1 MGGLSERHLK
11 LIENRGLDAE
21 IVSRHG
27 VETCEDRPDLIRIPY
42 LVGGDVVNN
51 KYRTLDGEKRFH
63 QDKDG
68 RKCLYNFNVITDAS
82 LAGEPLIIVE
92 GEPDLWAAE
101 QAGFTRV
108 VSVPDGAPA
117 EALGEDDSGA
127 KYSYVRDAEPAM
139 RDIKEIILC
148 TDGDQPGIN
157 LMNDLAIRLGK
168 ARCKWVI
175 YPKGCKDLGD
185 ALRLYGEKGV
195 QETIRRARWVRV
207 DGVYRMSELPPLA
220 NAVPHDPGMG
230 ELGSHY
236 KLRLGDFAVVT
247 GIPGHGKTTW
257 VTDLCCRMV
266 EIHGWDVAFAAFE
279 TRPQIDHRRMLS
291 TWLHRKQ
298 PAWQSAEERYE
309 AASWIDRHFSFICPS
324 DDDSATLPWLLE
336 KAAVAVVRFG
346 AKIVVVDPWNEMDH
360 ERPDGVSLT
369 EYTGIAIKEFRRFAK
384 KYNVHLIVVAHPTKM
399 AKEKDGTAPMPSMY
413 DISDSAHWA
422 NKADVGVII
431 HRKNEVQTVIRVAKS
446 RYHEEI
452 GKPGQIEA
460 QFVREHGR
468 YLPVDDSSR
477 DLFQGEA
484 A

>member
-42 LVGGDVVNN
+42 LVGADVVNN

-68 RKCLYNFNVITDAS
+68 RKCFYNFNVITDAS
-82 LAGEPLIIVE
+82 LAGEPLITVE
-92 GEPDLWAAE
+92 GEPDVWAAE

-117 EALGEDDSGA
+117 EALGDDDSGA

-148 TDGDQPGIN
+148 TDGDPPGIN
-157 LMNDLAIRLGK
+157 LMNDLAIRFGR
-168 ARCKWVI
+168 ARCKWVT

-185 ALRLYGEKGV
+185 TLRRYGVRGV
-195 QETIRRARWVRV
+195 QETVRRARWVRV
-207 DGVYRMSELPPLA
+207 DGIYRMSELPPLS
-220 NAVPHDPGMG
+220 NAVAHDSGMP
-230 ELGSHY
+230 ELGRHY
-236 KLRLGDFAVVT
+236 RLRLGDFCVVT
-247 GIPGHGKTTW
+247 GVPSHGKTTW

-266 EIHGWDVAFAAFE
+266 QAHGWDVAFASFE
-279 TRPQIDHRRMLS
+279 TQPQIDHRRMLS
-291 TWLHRKQ
+291 TWYHRKHPTWHSQ
-298 PAWQSAEERYE
+298 EERAE
-309 AASWIDRHFSFICPS
+309 AAAWIDQHFSFICPS
-324 DDDSATLPWLLE
+324 DDDDATLPWLLE
-336 KAAVAVVRFG
+336 KAAASVIRHGVR
-346 AKIVVVDPWNEMDH
+346 IVVVDPWNEMDH
-360 ERPDGVSLT
+360 VRPDGISLT

-384 KYNVHLIVVAHPTKM
+384 KYQVHMIVVAHPTKL
-399 AKEKDGTAPMPSMY
+399 AKEKDGTVPMPSMY

-422 NKADVGVII
+422 NKADVGVIV
-431 HRKNEVQTVIRVAKS
+431 HRKNDIKTVIRVAKS

-452 GKPGQIEA
+452 GIPGQFEA
-460 QFVREHGR
+460 EFSRDQGR
-468 YLPVDDSSR
+468 YIVHDDTSR
-477 DLFQGEA
+477 DLFTKGA